1 MLALYMVIQSLT
13 VECIESWNVSVLI
26 KAGIEKFDIV
36 RIENLLQNAHHDL
49 GISLPDLET
58 QFL

>member
-1 MLALYMVIQSLT
+1 MVIQSLT